1 MQTRVGLSN
10 SAFKEVRLVGYDMS
24 KVAQYI
30 NIPVNFQVISHSEM
44 LILLSYHAEGEE
56 RLGKEERTAKVQA
69 VIRTG
74 KVELLHRNDDQGKQ

>member
-56 RLGKEERTAKVQA
+56 RLGKEEHTAKVQA